1 MSDVPEERRRFQRL
15 DLPAPIPGLFDG
27 TAVRI
32 ADIGLVGV
40 LIEHE
45 GPLEV
50 DRTGTLSLSWEG
62 HELSF
67 ECRVVHH
74 TAPPGAPTFHSG
86 LEIVAAHGNSDAL
99 LRMLIAASVA
109 RIVAAQEANAFG
121 AREMNWLDNDRT
133 LTAVGSARKASLSG
147 FITWRFVDGAWKK
160 AASLLPDQPKD
171 GFTVPAWEEEEQIA
185 HLCRSYEEANE
196 EGRQFLRILA
206 ELSISEARGI
216 PPRR

>member
-15 DLPAPIPGLFDG
+15 DLPAPIPGHFDG
-27 TAVRI
+27 AAVRI

-50 DRTGTLSLSWEG
+50 DRTGTLSLSWDG

-67 ECRVVHH
+67 ECRVIH
-74 TAPPGAPTFHSG
+74 TTPAGARTCHSG
-86 LEIVAAHGNSDAL
+86 LEIVAAHGESDAT

-121 AREMNWLDNDRT
+121 AREMNWLDSDRT

-171 GFTVPAWEEEEQIA
+171 GFTVPAWEEEEQIE
-185 HLCRSYEEANE
+185 HLRRSYEAANE

-206 ELSISEARGI
+206 ELSTSEARGI